1 MESSL
6 GFKGE
11 VGPIIEF
18 SFSSWVTSGM
28 CGDQG
33 AVTRVPGADQSES
46 WTAPSVQ
53 SEVREQ

>member
-6 GFKGE
+6 GFKGD

-18 SFSSWVTSGM
+18 SFSSWVTSDM

-46 WTAPSVQ
+46 WTEPSDQ
-53 SEVREQ
+53 SEARDQ

>member
-1 MESSL
+1 MESNL
-6 GFKGE
+6 CFKGE

-46 WTAPSVQ
+46 WTEPSDQ
-53 SEVREQ
+53 SEARDQ